1 MTAIFR
7 KPRRLTITVSQH
19 VLERL
24 HRNSDEQGR
33 SLSNYAA
40 FLLESA
46 LQAAAPDVAPGDG
59 SAACITVSSQRSPQP
74 VAVFRPQLGRCLDAH
89 TISKA
94 KEPVA

>member
-24 HRNSDEQGR
+24 HRNADEQGR

-46 LQAAAPDVAPGDG
+46 LQAAAPDVSPGECSG
-59 SAACITVSSQRSPQP
+59 VGIPVNSQRSPQP
-74 VAVFRPQLGRCLDAH
+74 VAVFRPQLGRRLDAH

-94 KEPVA
+94 K